1 MEDDNTRI
9 GNSWNPVSNL
19 EMVSVILPSLVALD
33 NMGFVASMVSLVLYS
48 DIPTTANTL
57 NISDAYLNRLHP
69 VILFVF
75 LEIVALVVIAI
86 EAENYSKNEI
96 TVYFIH
102 LAIFIFRLLLEYC
115 FCESDKC
122 LHQKSYTKQTR
133 MVTWTTVG
141 RKQFESVLLVLS
153 HPQLSQ
159 LFDSISTQPAS
170 WYRYKPDSK

>member
-1 MEDDNTRI
+1 
-9 GNSWNPVSNL
+9 
-19 EMVSVILPSLVALD
+19 
-33 NMGFVASMVSLVLYS
+33 MVSLVLYS
-48 DIPTTANTL
+48 DIPTSANTL
-57 NISDAYLNRLHP
+57 TFLLTDPGGFISDAYLNRLHP
-69 VILFVF
+69 VLVLFVF

-86 EAENYSKNEI
+86 EAKNYTKNEI

-122 LHQKSYTKQTR
+122 RHQKNYTKQTR

-159 LFDSISTQPAS
+159 LFDSICTQPAS